1 MKKFSFFLVGMLF
14 STYMTFGQGN
24 GQTTGNGTGNN
35 NGSFWRLDGNAGTDI
50 AKPHFIGT
58 VDMMGVAFRTND
70 VEHMRITAAGD
81 VGIGIDIPL
90 AKLHVV
96 GDVIIDGLLSLSG
109 DLDLGGN
116 LSVAGNTLLNGT
128 LGVGGNTSL
137 GADLNVAGNTTLA
150 GTLSV
155 GSTSSFGDDVGITG
169 NLDVSGGVTT
179 SAFAMPSGASN
190 GYVLL
195 SDALGNAS
203 WQSPDVFAQTLT
215 WNAGANQLSISSGNT
230 VNLSDMLQSISLN
243 QATNTLSVSE
253 GGSVNL
259 DKYDNGW
266 VYGSGSNLYYTGNVA
281 IGANTYATGFKLSV
295 DGKVACEEV
304 LVDLS
309 GNWPD
314 YVFATDYPLLDIHT
328 LANYIKAEN
337 HLPGVPTAEE
347 VAENGIEIGEMQ
359 RVMMEKIEE
368 LTLYVI
374 AQQETI
380 EALKAEVETLKSE
393 EQ

>member
-1 MKKFSFFLVGMLF
+1 
-14 STYMTFGQGN
+14 
-24 GQTTGNGTGNN
+24 
-35 NGSFWRLDGNAGTDI
+35 
-50 AKPHFIGT
+50 
-58 VDMMGVAFRTND
+58 
-70 VEHMRITAAGD
+70 MRITAAGD

-215 WNAGANQLSISSGNT
+215 WNAGSNQLSISSGNT

>member
-1 MKKFSFFLVGMLF
+1 MKKISFLLYGMLL
-14 STYMTFGQGN
+14 STYVTLGQGN

-35 NGSFWRLDGNAGTDI
+35 NGSFWRLDGNAGTAI
-50 AKPHFIGT
+50 SKPHFIGT
-58 VDMMGVAFRTND
+58 IDMMGLAFRTNN
-70 VEHMRITAAGD
+70 VEHMRITSTGD

-116 LSVAGNTLLNGT
+116 LSVGGNTVLDGT

-137 GADLNVAGNTTLA
+137 GADLSVAGNSSLMGA
-150 GTLSV
+150 LSV
-155 GSTSSFGDDVGITG
+155 GGTSAFGDDVGIIG

-179 SAFAMPSGASN
+179 SAFTMPSGASN

-195 SDALGNAS
+195 SDALGNAT
-203 WQSPDVFAQTLT
+203 WMSPDVFAQTLT
-215 WNAGANQLSISSGNT
+215 WNAGSNQLSISSGNT
-230 VNLSDMLQSISLN
+230 VNLSDLLQTISLN

-259 DKYDNGW
+259 DNYDNGW
-266 VYGSGSNLYYTGNVA
+266 AYGSGTDLYYTGDVA

-295 DGKVACEEV
+295 DGKIACEEV

-314 YVFATDYPLLDIHT
+314 YVFAPMYQLMTLDA
-328 LANYIKAEN
+328 LATYIKQEK
-337 HLPGVPTAEE
+337 HLPGIPTARE
-347 VAENGIEIGEMQ
+347 VEENGIEIGEMQ
-359 RVMMEKIEE
+359 RLMMEKIEE

-374 AQQETI
+374 QQQETI
-380 EALKAEVETLKSE
+380 NALQVEIESIKGQSK
-393 EQ
+393 